1 MPRVTSCDTSV
12 RRTLAQHA
20 CVTVAIRRQPGP
32 VILDRPAW
40 CPPRHRH
47 GGRHVASSAAGV
59 LRHRWGDPGGGGG
72 GQRRSVDIFE
82 IKLAFVA
89 ATRECSRPA
98 QPAPSEASRPRFDVD
113 GSGDIDG
120 EELGAVAAELGMAMS
135 AAEVRRRWRQHPPP
149 SPWRRRRPLPLTA

>member
-1 MPRVTSCDTSV
+1 M
-12 RRTLAQHA
+12 
-20 CVTVAIRRQPGP
+20 
-32 VILDRPAW
+32 
-40 CPPRHRH
+40 
-47 GGRHVASSAAGV
+47 ASSAAGV
-59 LRHRWGDPGGGGG
+59 LRHRWGDLGGGGG

-135 AAEVRRRWRQHPPP
+135 AAEVRAAAAAAPPHRGGAAAP
-149 SPWRRRRPLPLTA
+149 SPSRHDWDGAAARDRWLR

>member
-1 MPRVTSCDTSV
+1 M
-12 RRTLAQHA
+12 
-20 CVTVAIRRQPGP
+20 
-32 VILDRPAW
+32 
-40 CPPRHRH
+40 
-47 GGRHVASSAAGV
+47 ASSAAGV

-135 AAEVRRRWRQHPPP
+135 TVEVRRRWRQHAPVD
-149 SPWRRRRPLPLTA
+149 

>member
-1 MPRVTSCDTSV
+1 MVGGTWLQALQAFYDTV
-12 RRTLAQHA
+12 G
-20 CVTVAIRRQPGP
+20 AILEAGE
-32 VILDRPAW
+32 
-40 CPPRHRH
+40 
-47 GGRHVASSAAGV
+47 GG
-59 LRHRWGDPGGGGG
+59 
-72 GQRRSVDIFE
+72 SVDIFE

-135 AAEVRRRWRQHPPP
+135 AAEVRHRWRQHMHRNEQYHKERGRG
-149 SPWRRRRPLPLTA
+149 SNRKGQRRGHRRLERARGR

>member
-1 MPRVTSCDTSV
+1 MVGGTRLQALQAFYDTV
-12 RRTLAQHA
+12 G
-20 CVTVAIRRQPGP
+20 AILEAGE
-32 VILDRPAW
+32 
-40 CPPRHRH
+40 
-47 GGRHVASSAAGV
+47 GG
-59 LRHRWGDPGGGGG
+59 
-72 GQRRSVDIFE
+72 SVDIFE

-135 AAEVRRRWRQHPPP
+135 AAEVRRRWRQHASPP
-149 SPWRRRRPLPLTA
+149 PLTAVAPPPPPRPL

>member
-1 MPRVTSCDTSV
+1 M
-12 RRTLAQHA
+12 
-20 CVTVAIRRQPGP
+20 
-32 VILDRPAW
+32 
-40 CPPRHRH
+40 
-47 GGRHVASSAAGV
+47 
-59 LRHRWGDPGGGGG
+59 
-72 GQRRSVDIFE
+72 
-82 IKLAFVA
+82 A

-149 SPWRRRRPLPLTA
+149 PPTVAAPPPPPPHGMIGTAPPPSASPPPSPARDRWRR